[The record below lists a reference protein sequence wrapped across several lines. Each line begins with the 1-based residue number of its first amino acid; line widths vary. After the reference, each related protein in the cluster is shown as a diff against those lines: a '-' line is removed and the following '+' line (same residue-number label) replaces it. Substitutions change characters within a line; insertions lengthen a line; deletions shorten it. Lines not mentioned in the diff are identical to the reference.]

1 MLCSN
6 FCARDQCS
14 SRDREAGP
22 GTVEMQPTNQ
32 NIDSDDHE
40 ETDELQIYDF
50 GSCSDSDISDSA
62 D

>member
-6 FCARDQCS
+6 FCACDQCS

-22 GTVEMQPTNQ
+22 ETVEMQPTDQ

-40 ETDELQIYDF
+40 ETDELKYNRH
-50 GSCSDSDISDSA
+50 
-62 D
+62 

>member
-6 FCARDQCS
+6 FCACDQCS
-14 SRDREAGP
+14 SCDREAGP
-22 GTVEMQPTNQ
+22 ETVGMQPTDQ
-32 NIDSDDHE
+32 NINSDDHE
-40 ETDELQIYDF
+40 ETDELQYDF